1 MTTPICNNSLIV
13 SSQSL
18 IDVSASNHHHK
29 VLTVPTLAPQG
40 MSRAKDILPFLPFSR
55 TTLHEWSRNGR
66 FPASVKLSATMVA
79 WRNAD
84 VLKWLENHSN
94 PANNVQEKTND

>member
-18 IDVSASNHHHK
+18 IDVSASNHK
-29 VLTVPTLAPQG
+29 ILTIPTLAPQG

-55 TTLHEWSRNGR
+55 TTLHEWSRDGR
-66 FPASVKLSATMVA
+66 FPKSIRLSPTIVV
-79 WRNAD
+79 WKNAE
-84 VLKWLENHSN
+84 VLEWLEKQSLN
-94 PANNVQEKTND
+94 PSDVQEEIND